1 MSLYLILMLVSFG
14 SCLVLS
20 FDKKVAFYK
29 NMRFFIPAVFAVAT
43 PFLIWDEYFTVHK
56 IWGFN
61 ETYLQGLF
69 LGSLPLE
76 EVLFFF
82 LIPYCCVFIYEVLIA
97 YFPNTSLQKV
107 TRIFSLAFVVSGT
120 LLALLNIDNWYTM
133 SACSISVLLVVFSLR
148 GRYIWYPRAIFAFL
162 VAMVPFLIVNGVLTG
177 AVTPAPIVWY
187 NEAHIVGL
195 RIVSIPV
202 EDVFY
207 NFSMLIPII
216 GIYHYFKARHHGAAV
231 K

>member
-14 SCLVLS
+14 SCFILS

-29 NMRFFIPAVFAVAT
+29 NIKFLAPAIFLVAVPFIV
-43 PFLIWDEYFTVHK
+43 WDEYFTTHD

-61 ETYLQGLF
+61 PSYLQGIY

-97 YFPNTSLQKV
+97 YFPNISLLGMTK
-107 TRIFSLAFVVSGT
+107 IFSLIIVISGVA
-120 LLALLNIDNWYTM
+120 LSLLNLDNWYTLL
-133 SACSISVLLVVFSLR
+133 ACSLAVLIAVFSMQR
-148 GRYIWYPRAIFAFL
+148 KYIWYPRAIFAFL
-162 VAMVPFLIVNGVLTG
+162 VAQLPFLIVNGVLTG
-177 AVTPAPIVWY
+177 AATPKPIVWY
-187 NEAHIVGL
+187 SPFHIVGI
-195 RIVSIPV
+195 RILTIPI

-207 NFSMLIPII
+207 NFSMLIPIM
-216 GIYHYFKARHHGAAV
+216 GIYHYFKSRSAAI

>member
-14 SCLVLS
+14 SCLILS

-29 NMRFFIPAVFAVAT
+29 NMRFFIPAVFSVAI
-43 PFLIWDEYFTVHK
+43 PFLVWDQYFAVNN

-61 ETYLQGLF
+61 QTYLQGIF

-97 YFPNTSLQKV
+97 YFPNVSLNNLTK
-107 TRIFSLAFVVSGT
+107 IFSLVFVLSGT
-120 LLALLNIDNWYTM
+120 LLALMNLENWYTL
-133 SACSISVLLVVFSLR
+133 SACSLGVMCAVFAIR
-148 GRYIWYPRAIFAFL
+148 GKYMWYPRAIFAFL
-162 VAMVPFLIVNGVLTG
+162 VAQLPFLIVNGVLTG
-177 AVTPAPIVWY
+177 AVTPEPVVWY
-187 NEAHIVGL
+187 SESHITGV
-195 RIVSIPV
+195 RIITIPI

-207 NFSMLIPII
+207 NFSLLIPII
-216 GIYHYFKARHHGAAV
+216 GIYHYFKVRHHGFEM

>member
-14 SCLVLS
+14 SCLILS

-29 NMRFFIPAVFAVAT
+29 NMRFFIPAVLIVAI
-43 PFLIWDEYFTVHK
+43 PFLIWDEYFSIND

-61 ETYLQGLF
+61 QTYLQGLY

-82 LIPYCCVFIYEVLIA
+82 LIPYCCVFIYEVLLA
-97 YFPNTSLQKV
+97 YFPNISLNNMTK
-107 TRIFSLAFVVSGT
+107 IFSLIFVLSGT
-120 LLALLNIDNWYTM
+120 ILALMNLENWYTV
-133 SACSISVLLVVFSLR
+133 SACSLGVMCTVVAIR
-148 GRYIWYPRAIFAFL
+148 AKYIWYPRAIFAFM
-162 VAMVPFLIVNGVLTG
+162 VAQLPFLIVNGILTG
-177 AVTPAPIVWY
+177 VAPPEPIVWY
-187 NEAHIVGL
+187 SESHIIGF
-195 RIVSIPV
+195 RILTIPI

-207 NFSMLIPII
+207 NFSLLIPVI
-216 GIYHYFKARHHGAAV
+216 GVYHYFKARHYGAAV

>member
-14 SCLVLS
+14 SCLILS

-29 NMRFFIPAVFAVAT
+29 NMRFFIPAVLIVAI
-43 PFLIWDEYFTVHK
+43 PFLIWDEYFSIND

-61 ETYLQGLF
+61 QTYLQGLY

-82 LIPYCCVFIYEVLIA
+82 LIPYCCVFIYEVLLA
-97 YFPNTSLQKV
+97 YFPNISLNNMTK
-107 TRIFSLAFVVSGT
+107 IFSLIFVLSGT
-120 LLALLNIDNWYTM
+120 LLALMNLENWYTV
-133 SACSISVLLVVFSLR
+133 SACSLGVMFTVVAIR
-148 GRYIWYPRAIFAFL
+148 AKYIWYPRAVFAFM
-162 VAMVPFLIVNGVLTG
+162 VAQLPFLIVNGILTG
-177 AVTPAPIVWY
+177 VATPEPIVWY
-187 NEAHIVGL
+187 SESHIIGF
-195 RIVSIPV
+195 RILTIPI

-207 NFSMLIPII
+207 NFSLLIPVI
-216 GIYHYFKARHHGAAV
+216 GVYHYFKARHYGAAV